1 MKVEYINPFV
11 EASISVLKSCCK
23 ITAKIGKLSI
33 KPLDFKGNH
42 NVILIGVTG
51 QVKGQVFIDF
61 KDSVAKLIVGSM
73 VGFDVQE
80 VDDLAESALAELGN
94 MIMGNTATIF

>member
-1 MKVEYINPFV
+1 M
-11 EASISVLKSCCK
+11 
-23 ITAKIGKLSI
+23 
-33 KPLDFKGNH
+33 
-42 NVILIGVTG
+42 
-51 QVKGQVFIDF
+51 FIDF